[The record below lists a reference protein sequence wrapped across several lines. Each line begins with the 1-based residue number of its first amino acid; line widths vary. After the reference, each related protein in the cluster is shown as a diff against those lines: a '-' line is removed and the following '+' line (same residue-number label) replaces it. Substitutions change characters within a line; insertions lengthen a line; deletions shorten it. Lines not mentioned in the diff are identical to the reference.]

1 MKRCERLGTDSMKRY
16 QFNLDAACALIGGKG
31 ASGFLGVMR
40 DCKGEGVGLCGEDRE
55 RAEVG
60 HLPIRPSLKNASRC
74 A

>member
-1 MKRCERLGTDSMKRY
+1 MCSNRWKSG
-16 QFNLDAACALIGGKG
+16 
-31 ASGFLGVMR
+31 SGFLGVMR